1 MIVEERIYTLQ
12 VGAAPEYVR
21 LYQEEGL
28 AIQEPILGHLV
39 GYYTTEIGPLN
50 QVVHLWAYQD
60 LEDRRERRA
69 RLVAD
74 ERWKEYIAEGAA
86 LPGHDGEQDP
96 DPGAVRAAATHRG
109 APRWVGSTTA
119 SRS

>member
-1 MIVEERIYTLQ
+1 VIVEERIYTLQ
-12 VGAAPEYVR
+12 VGASPEYVR

-50 QVVHLWAYQD
+50 QVVHMWAYQD

-74 ERWKEYIAEGAA
+74 ERWKAYI
-86 LPGHDGEQDP
+86 QK
-96 DPGAVRAAATHRG
+96 VRPFLVTMENKILIP
-109 APRWVGSTTA
+109 APFAPPPRIEVRHGG
-119 SRS
+119 